1 MSAPRLRRQPGVDEA
16 PRAPILGLEEEVY
29 PAFPSPVI
37 SRIYALVTSTKSEE
51 AETSSQK
58 DSPIFSCPNFK
69 FTSCSPLRKTP
80 PQSLGCGCFS
90 VLGRPCVFRSPAAL
104 RGPHSRLLAVTCF
117 FQPLLPS
124 GSSACRRLLPDE
136 PAQLPRLLLE

>member
-51 AETSSQK
+51 AETPLKKISPFFRALTSNSQAAA
-58 DSPIFSCPNFK
+58 
-69 FTSCSPLRKTP
+69 PLER
-80 PQSLGCGCFS
+80 L
-90 VLGRPCVFRSPAAL
+90 RPKA
-104 RGPHSRLLAVTCF
+104 
-117 FQPLLPS
+117 
-124 GSSACRRLLPDE
+124 
-136 PAQLPRLLLE
+136 